1 MGVLGRDGPVPRG
14 TARRGGRAGNGQA
27 PRHGGAGGL
36 SWGPA
41 AGGVRPR
48 VTAWTRPARW
58 ASGSVAVVVRL
69 VGAFDLHAD
78 VLGLLGTERREL
90 HAERVEVQA
99 GDLLRSEER
108 RVGKERRGRWVHA

>member
-1 MGVLGRDGPVPRG
+1 SGGERSGPP
-14 TARRGGRAGNGQA
+14 ARGGG
-27 PRHGGAGGL
+27 
-36 SWGPA
+36 GPA
-41 AGGVRPR
+41 PGTCGRRVRPR

-99 GDLLRSEER
+99 GDLLVEVLGQHVDAGRV
-108 RVGKERRGRWVHA
+108 RVGLGEQLDLGQGLVRE